1 MSAKQAIRNA
11 QSPTPAWYTHEQR
24 FEFPISIQVGD
35 RFLKADLIKRL
46 GNELVDRELPYQP
59 YKPEGMFEQQV
70 RRAKYKPQEL
80 VLTCRICRTSIRGT
94 LSLNGSEVLITSVL
108 REHVHGPSEQEKMRK
123 RNEQLKIYKER
134 YLQKRLALK
143 EAEA

>member
-59 YKPEGMFEQQV
+59 YKPKGCSSNKWGEQN
-70 RRAKYKPQEL
+70 
-80 VLTCRICRTSIRGT
+80 TS
-94 LSLNGSEVLITSVL
+94 
-108 REHVHGPSEQEKMRK
+108 RK
-123 RNEQLKIYKER
+123 SSC
-134 YLQKRLALK
+134 
-143 EAEA
+143 